1 MWTLMFLSLNRET
14 NGKKEG
20 SRPRIVMHVRVSIHD
35 APDHVNRCRHLLL
48 VRARAIL
55 LVTTMLHLGI
65 HILMLNKFI
74 TLVLLDDL
82 YSSQRHNASTFEC
95 ISDVT

>member
-1 MWTLMFLSLNRET
+1 MGTLMFLSLNRET

-35 APDHVNRCRHLLL
+35 APPDHVTRCRHLLL

-82 YSSQRHNASTFEC
+82 YSSQRHNASTFEY
-95 ISDVT
+95 I